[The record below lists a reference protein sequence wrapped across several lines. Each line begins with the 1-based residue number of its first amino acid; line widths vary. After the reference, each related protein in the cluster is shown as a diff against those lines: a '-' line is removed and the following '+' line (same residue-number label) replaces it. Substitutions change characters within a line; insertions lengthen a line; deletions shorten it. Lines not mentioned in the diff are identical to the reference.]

1 MTRILALVLAGA
13 AVCAMPG
20 AAGAAGV
27 DAQVTIG
34 QLSYTLTDLDPND
47 GVNPSITFLPLSAT
61 SGSSAAVLLTYEIP
75 GGWKNDFKYGVGRE
89 ALTGSLS
96 GPDES
101 LSGSATGLDEL
112 RTWTVNAQA
121 GASFA
126 ADQPDVIDAR
136 ALSGEQAFVLSPHT
150 ELTVTA
156 TTRRTWSVDPGAYF
170 TSVAT
175 DAYLV
180 LAAQDPLGPIDTFAS
195 PHDGPFGPAPFDVS
209 AGVSAVYANN
219 NAVSVNG
226 SVELFADVQVSHG
239 VTTPVPEPANVAMYA
254 TALPLLLALRRRARR
269 RTRA

>member
-1 MTRILALVLAGA
+1 MIRAAALVLAGA
-13 AVCAMPG
+13 ALLAMSDT
-20 AAGAAGV
+20 AGAGGV

-47 GVNPSITFLPLSAT
+47 GIAPSISFLPLSAT

-75 GGWKNDFKYGVGRE
+75 GGWQNDFRYGVGRE

-101 LSGSATGLDEL
+101 LSGSATGLDDL

-126 ADQPDVIDAR
+126 ADQPSVIDAR
-136 ALSGEQAFVLSPHT
+136 ALTGEQAFVLSPHT
-150 ELTVTA
+150 ELTLTA
-156 TTRRTWSVDPGAYF
+156 TARRTWNVDPVAYF
-170 TSVAT
+170 TGVAT

-180 LAAQDPLGPIDTFAS
+180 LSAQDPLGPVDIFAT
-195 PHDGPFGPAPFDVS
+195 PQGGPFGPAPFDATASVT
-209 AGVSAVYANN
+209 AVYANN

-226 SVELFADVQVSHG
+226 GVELFADVQISHA
-239 VTTPVPEPANVAMYA
+239 VTTPVPEPGQVAMYGA
-254 TALPLLLALRRRARR
+254 ALPLLLALRRRARR
-269 RTRA
+269 RTRM